1 MKSFKSSALREKST
15 DELHALVAEKTE
27 SLFNLKIRHA
37 AGTHE
42 SAADIGTTRRDIARL
57 KGALTAKQAAK

>member
-1 MKSFKSSALREKST
+1 MKSFKSSALREKSA
-15 DELHALVAEKTE
+15 DELNTLVAEKTE

-37 AGTHE
+37 AGALE